1 METRDDET
9 AIVNKAESEN
19 SSFFVKANWNIDL
32 PEGNINTSWLLYINE
47 KRSKMLI
54 WRASLT

>member
-19 SSFFVKANWNIDL
+19 SSLFVKANWSIDL
-32 PEGNINTSWLLYINE
+32 PEGNINTPVAEPIKYSPSTAKPDKE
-47 KRSKMLI
+47 H
-54 WRASLT
+54 